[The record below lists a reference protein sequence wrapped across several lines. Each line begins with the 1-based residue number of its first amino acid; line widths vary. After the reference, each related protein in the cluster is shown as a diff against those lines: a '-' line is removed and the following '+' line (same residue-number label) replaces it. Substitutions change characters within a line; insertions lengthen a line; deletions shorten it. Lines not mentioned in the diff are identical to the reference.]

1 MAVSTASLSTLLA
14 IPGRQP
20 GHVQLIHLPPCP
32 PLSPSTPTST
42 NAYRSPIILA
52 HTHQLS
58 SLGCTASGSHIVT
71 TSERGTLLRVWDTG
85 RGRLERELR
94 RGVDRAEMWGAV
106 LEDGILS
113 QDKAASSHALPGGRV
128 AGWSDKGTV
137 HMWGVSGQASQEE
150 SHHNPSP
157 SAPSLTNLLSR
168 NIPLPKYFSSTP
180 STALYHLPRK
190 NPHAFASAI
199 GAAAEKAR
207 MPSMKMSQAAADEE
221 GEWSERFVV
230 TWVEVEVEVT
240 ATPHTTTA
248 TSLKAVSASSNKTRE
263 DLMGG
268 IDMGTREERRSF
280 GSDRTATATMTG
292 AGAAAGG
299 MMGSSRTPTPTMGR
313 NTPSIGAAQYGAR
326 PARNAGLHERSF
338 SSSSRDTAKPV
349 RRVAM
354 TSTAASGHRV
364 GEKETRRERQL
375 VAITYGGDWYRLRPP
390 ATNGGDPGANET
402 VGESV
407 EGRQGLDL
415 ESRKARRLELLEYR
429 RLNVGGGGW

>member
-1 MAVSTASLSTLLA
+1 
-14 IPGRQP
+14 
-20 GHVQLIHLPPCP
+20 
-32 PLSPSTPTST
+32 
-42 NAYRSPIILA
+42 
-52 HTHQLS
+52 
-58 SLGCTASGSHIVT
+58 
-71 TSERGTLLRVWDTG
+71 
-85 RGRLERELR
+85 
-94 RGVDRAEMWGAV
+94 MWGAV
-106 LEDGILS
+106 LEDGILG
-113 QDKAASSHALPGGRV
+113 QDSAGISHGMPGGRV

-137 HMWGVSGQASQEE
+137 HMWGDSDQASQEE
-150 SHHNPSP
+150 SRNNPSP
-157 SAPSLTNLLSR
+157 SASSLANLLSR

-230 TWVEVEVEVT
+230 TWVEVEVEAT
-240 ATPHTTTA
+240 ATPHTATA
-248 TSLKAVSASSNKTRE
+248 ISSKTVSTASNKTRE

-313 NTPSIGAAQYGAR
+313 NTPSIGAGQYGAR

-364 GEKETRRERQL
+364 GEKEIRRERQL

-390 ATNGGDPGANET
+390 ATNGGDPAASGN
-402 VGESV
+402 VGEAV
-407 EGRQGLDL
+407 EGRHAREMD
-415 ESRKARRLELLEYR
+415 SKKARRLDLLEYR